1 MKQLAEQIE
10 TRMEEL
16 GVVPVVVLEREED
29 AAPLAKALIHGGLP
43 CAEITFRTAAAESAI
58 RIITDSF
65 PEMLVG
71 AGTVLSVDQVKR
83 AVEAGAKFIVS
94 PGFDEDVVD
103 YCIEQN
109 IPVFPGC
116 VTPSELMQAAKR
128 GLRIVKFFPSEQ
140 FGGVQTIKALAGP
153 FPNIRFMPTGGISN
167 ENLKSYLGND
177 KVAACGGS
185 WMVKSDLIK
194 NENYGEIQRL
204 AAEAAGLVKAIRER

>member
-1 MKQLAEQIE
+1 MKQVAEQIE

-94 PGFDEDVVD
+94 PGFSEEVAQECKRNEMQ
-103 YCIEQN
+103 Y
-109 IPVFPGC
+109 FPG
-116 VTPSELMQAAKR
+116 VITPSE
-128 GLRIVKFFPSEQ
+128 IVKALSHGLKHLKYFPAGC
-140 FGGVQTIKALAGP
+140 FGGLAAIKALSAA
-153 FPNIRFMPTGGISN
+153 FPQVEFMPTGGVSAD
-167 ENLKSYLGND
+167 NLLGYLSCSSIF
-177 KVAACGGS
+177 ACGGS
-185 WMVKSDLIK
+185 W
-194 NENYGEIQRL
+194 
-204 AAEAAGLVKAIRER
+204 LVKGTAREIEEKTRDAVGKIAHI